1 MDYALNHSC
10 TAVLNSNIKTSRF
23 KKHND
28 GLILELHLPEWF
40 LHYLVSS
47 VKYIHFDFNYSVIQH
62 THNALDCLSR
72 DQYHVI
78 QKLFPVDGSAKKK
91 HSKIFIDTRS
101 LDGEYQTK
109 ALCNALRCQP
119 TAPFLIMGPF
129 GTGKSRLLVY
139 AALNI
144 LRDSN
149 SKVLVCTHLNRGA
162 DYFCE
167 NYYHESYNG
176 AVPAVRIASES
187 AVNIIIPN
195 GTIVQL
201 SSTVCELLKMRHYR
215 KSNRLFVTTFGQAF
229 KLYETCRDI
238 GYQFTHILIDEGAQT
253 TEPEVICALSL
264 ASQHTKIII
273 AGDNKQVSNKLNY
286 NYNYYINIRYQLE

>member
-28 GLILELHLPEWF
+28 GLILELNLPEWF
-40 LHYLVSS
+40 LVPS
-47 VKYIHFDFNYSVIQH
+47 VKYIHFDFNYSVVQH

-72 DQYHVI
+72 DRYHVI
-78 QKLFPVDGSAKKK
+78 QKLFPVDGSAKRKR
-91 HSKIFIDTRS
+91 SKIFVDTQS

-109 ALCNALRCQP
+109 ALRNALRCQP

-139 AALNI
+139 AALNV
-144 LRDSN
+144 LHDSN
-149 SKVLVCTHLNRGA
+149 SKVLVCTHLNCGA
-162 DYFCE
+162 NYFCE
-167 NYYHESYNG
+167 NYYHKSCDG
-176 AVPAVRIASES
+176 AVPAVRIVSES
-187 AVNIIIPN
+187 AVDNVKVPN

-201 SSTVCELLKMRHYR
+201 SSTVCELLRMRRYR

-264 ASQHTKIII
+264 ASQQTKIII

-286 NYNYYINIRYQLE
+286 NYKYYINIRLDYQLE